1 MFPSIELKTAF
12 LRFSQTTEGVLTT
25 AELRD
30 LLQSLSYDTR
40 SPSLREMLDH
50 VDKEGETK
58 QCCVL
63 PPDGSSEVEH
73 VCKFKFCADFRIFHE
88 HSDQSVIDYSM
99 VACLYQ
105 SILIRHFYSATHVKT
120 VHLLVIYI

>member
-40 SPSLREMLDH
+40 SPSLREMLEQ
-50 VDKEGETK
+50 VDKEGETVNSVVYFH
-58 QCCVL
+58 QMAVVRCSMFVSSNFVL
-63 PPDGSSEVEH
+63 VLES
-73 VCKFKFCADFRIFHE
+73 FHE
-88 HSDQSVIDYSM
+88 HSDQSVIYYSM
-99 VACLYQ
+99 AACLYE
-105 SILIRHFYSATHVKT
+105 
-120 VHLLVIYI
+120 